1 MSDDVKKPGNLTW
14 VKGNRDPSQLDD
26 VSQRILRGGR
36 KMTKFSPHVGLF
48 EELSEGKHSSTLGE
62 KFLLPPFTVLNA
74 REGWWQDRKRA
85 WLELGIKSELGRGEN
100 LEGGDA
106 VLFSQ
111 KAQNRLTEIMKQK
124 AAAPSGLTWTGA
136 AANFDHYRVKE
147 GTREETQ
154 TSGTSIFD
162 PIICELAYRWFC
174 PLQGVVLDPFA
185 GGSVRGIVASKL
197 GHKYIGIDLSSP
209 QVKANRIQAEQI
221 CTDTPP
227 PIWHNDDSRN
237 VASLVTEP
245 VDFVFTCPPYADLEV
260 YSDDPKDLSNLGY
273 KEFQTVYSEI
283 IKAACAKLK
292 PNRFAAIVVGDVRGK
307 DGCYYNFP
315 GDTIN
320 AFVQAGLKLYNEAIL
335 ITAIG
340 SLPIRITRQFE
351 AGRKLGKTHQNVYIF
366 VKGDP
371 KKAADACK
379 EDDK

>member
-1 MSDDVKKPGNLTW
+1 MK
-14 VKGNRDPSQLDD
+14 
-26 VSQRILRGGR
+26 
-36 KMTKFSPHVGLF
+36 KFSPHVGLF

-62 KFLLPPFTVLNA
+62 KFLLPPFTILNA

-100 LEGGDA
+100 LDAAAPGGSARPAMDYSQRQRGTGAGAAVSGTEAKKPDA
-106 VLFSQ
+106 LLFSQ

-124 AAAPSGLTWTGA
+124 NPKKAEGLTWTGA
-136 AANFDHYRVKE
+136 AASFDHYRVQE
-147 GTREETQ
+147 GTKEETQ

-162 PIICELAYRWFC
+162 PILCELSYRWFV
-174 PLQGVVLDPFA
+174 PPNGTILDPFA

-197 GHKYIGIDLSSP
+197 GHKYIGIDLSKS
-209 QVKANRIQAEQI
+209 QCAANKIQAEQI
-221 CTDTPP
+221 CTDSPL

-237 VASLVTEP
+237 VTTLVKDQ

-260 YSDDPKDLSNLGY
+260 YSDDPKDLSTLGY
-273 KEFQTVYSEI
+273 QAFKEVYFEI
-283 IKAACAKLK
+283 IKASCAKLK
-292 PNRFAAIVVGDVRGK
+292 PNRFAGIVVGDVRGK